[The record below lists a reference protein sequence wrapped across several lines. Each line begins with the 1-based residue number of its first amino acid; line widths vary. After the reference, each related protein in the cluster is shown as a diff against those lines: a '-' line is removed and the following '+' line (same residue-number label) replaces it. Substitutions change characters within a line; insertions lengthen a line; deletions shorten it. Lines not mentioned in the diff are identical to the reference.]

1 MVTPIDQLNM
11 GLLDRQLMRPIT
23 PVDQLS
29 TRALDGMGLGLL
41 GPIPKVNIG
50 SQLMS
55 AAQPTALGKVRGAL
69 GQSLSNP
76 NILRGIAAGLLS
88 GPSRTPVSFGQSLL
102 GGLQAGQQ
110 LQEAEEDRKLKR
122 MLAEAE
128 LSKLQRGTMPK
139 LGAPQTYYDQQGNP
153 ISVYSKET
161 PFGTLEALEYG
172 TDKPVDLT
180 GLSKDKPTFGADKLG
195 TLYSYKDASGKRETI
210 YDSDPSF
217 IQIQSQFDVFKV
229 GTEQQIKQKSPIEF
243 EIVEEIGNPLNTI
256 MTYFDP
262 NTGERVSEQ
271 TGELIDMEKY
281 QRQPVITPKFSDIQ
295 SGFDAL
301 VENENAVTNMK
312 RFSENVDTA
321 NFGIR
326 GKLDDL
332 VSDFKALVEGSTSGL
347 TAQQMARQI
356 AKTNQEGLV
365 GLLKESVVG
374 GGVMTEEDARR
385 ILRYMGGAV
394 GDWTAK
400 PEIILEAI
408 EYAIKERVKT
418 GSQIASKYNSMQKRS
433 ADFDAYDTSYLTYT
447 PKMLAPQSFLDDG
460 FTQSRWRTLPKAEK
474 DAYR

>member
-1 MVTPIDQLNM
+1 MVTPINQLDA
-11 GLLDRQLMRPIT
+11 GLLGRRP
-23 PVDQLS
+23 
-29 TRALDGMGLGLL
+29 RGLNSIGSGLL
-41 GPIPKVNIG
+41 GPIPRVNVG

-55 AAQPTALGKVRGAL
+55 AAQPTALGRVRGVL

-102 GGLQAGQQ
+102 GGLQAGQK
-110 LQEAEEDRKLKR
+110 LQEAEEDRKFKR
-122 MLAEAE
+122 LILEAE
-128 LSKLQRGTMPK
+128 LAKLQRGTMPK
-139 LGAPQTYYDQQGNP
+139 LGAPKTYYDQQGNP

-180 GLSKDKPTFGADKLG
+180 GLTTDKPTFGADKLG
-195 TLYSYKDASGKRETI
+195 NLYSYIDDSGKRQTI
-210 YDSDPSF
+210 FSNDSNF
-217 IQIQSQFDVFKV
+217 LNIQTKHSDTIKKV
-229 GTEQQIKQKSPIEF
+229 GTEQVEKQKSPIEF
-243 EIVEEIGNPLNTI
+243 EILEEIGSPTNTI
-256 MTYFDP
+256 STYFDP
-262 NTGERVSEQ
+262 NTGQRVDEL
-271 TGELIDMEKY
+271 TGKPVDMTKY
-281 QRQPVITPKFSDIQ
+281 QRIPQITPKFGDIK
-295 SGFDAL
+295 SSFDAL

-332 VSDFKALVEGSTSGL
+332 VSDFKALVDGDTSGL

-418 GSQIASKYNSMQKRS
+418 GSQIASRYNSMQKRS

-460 FTQSRWRTLPKAEK
+460 YTQSDWRVLPKAEK

>member
-11 GLLDRQLMRPIT
+11 GLLPMR
-23 PVDQLS
+23 S
-29 TRALDGMGLGLL
+29 TQPRGMDTMGSSLL
-41 GPIPKVNIG
+41 GVNVSPVNVR
-50 SQLMS
+50 SQLAA
-55 AAQPTALGKVRGAL
+55 AAQPTALGRVRGAL
-69 GQSLSNP
+69 GQSLSDP
-76 NILRGIAAGLLS
+76 NILRGIAAGLLT
-88 GPSRTPVSFGQSLL
+88 GPQRTPVSFGQSLL

-110 LQEAEEDRKLKR
+110 LQQAEEDRKLKK

-153 ISVYSKET
+153 ISVYSKQT

-180 GLSKDKPTFGADKLG
+180 GLSRDKPTFGADKLG
-195 TLYSYKDASGKRETI
+195 TLYSYKDTSGERKTI

-229 GTEQQIKQKSPIEF
+229 GTEQQPKQKSPIEF
-243 EIVEEIGNPLNTI
+243 EILEEIGSPTNTI
-256 MTYFDP
+256 STYFDP
-262 NTGERVSEQ
+262 NTGQRVDEL
-271 TGELIDMEKY
+271 TGKPVDMTQY
-281 QRQPVITPKFSDIQ
+281 QRIPQITPKFGDIQ
-295 SGFDAL
+295 SSFDAL

-321 NFGIR
+321 NFGVR

-332 VSDFKALVEGSTSGL
+332 VSDFKALVQGDTSGL

-433 ADFDAYDTSYLTYT
+433 ADFGEYNTSYLTYT

-460 FTQSRWRTLPKAEK
+460 YTQSDWRVLPKAEK